1 MNCVNK
7 SKAETLEKRLKDPLK
22 VSLDQKEVGV
32 LLRNLINRRRFQ
44 YTCSDI
50 LEFLVRCLCIRK
62 IKKRKY
68 RGSREEWEDN
78 VKKHYHFKE
87 GEDKLFDELDV
98 ITLLKSMRRVKLLT
112 QTLLTQ
118 SQKMVLRFQ
127 RKNIIESSSSS
138 GDSDTNNRFDQMNLM
153 ESPNPMIRLSVFGK
167 MKKIM
172 HSYVDSSLTEVDR
185 RVLRGLFVKHLKDFD
200 EEHREKMAKKTL
212 SERLDI
218 LQSTKI
224 IQFLINKIKN
234 NEVQKSNEF

>member
-1 MNCVNK
+1 M
-7 SKAETLEKRLKDPLK
+7 K
-22 VSLDQKEVGV
+22 VTLDQREVSV
-32 LLRNLINRRRFQ
+32 VLRNLINRKRFT

-50 LEFLVRCLCIRK
+50 LEFLVRCLCMRR
-62 IKKRKY
+62 IKRRKY
-68 RGSREEWEDN
+68 RGSREEWADH

-153 ESPNPMIRLSVFGK
+153 ESRNSMIRLSVFAK
-167 MKKIM
+167 IKKIM
-172 HSYVDSSLTEVDR
+172 SGYVDSNLTEVDR
-185 RVLRGLFVKHLKDFD
+185 RVLRGLFVKNLKDFD
-200 EEHREKMAKKTL
+200 EDHREKMAKKTL
-212 SERLDI
+212 AERLDI
-218 LQSTKI
+218 LQSTKM
-224 IQFLINKIKN
+224 F
-234 NEVQKSNEF
+234 

>member
-1 MNCVNK
+1 
-7 SKAETLEKRLKDPLK
+7 
-22 VSLDQKEVGV
+22 
-32 LLRNLINRRRFQ
+32 
-44 YTCSDI
+44 
-50 LEFLVRCLCIRK
+50 
-62 IKKRKY
+62 
-68 RGSREEWEDN
+68 
-78 VKKHYHFKE
+78 
-87 GEDKLFDELDV
+87 
-98 ITLLKSMRRVKLLT
+98 
-112 QTLLTQ
+112 
-118 SQKMVLRFQ
+118 MVLRFQ

-234 NEVQKSNEF
+234 NDVQKSNEF